1 MGKVTI
7 TAFKFDTPDGA
18 GQMLE
23 LVQQLACEAQSSR
36 GGELITLE
44 DAAMVTWS
52 PGDKK
57 PRTRHLGDM
66 TGAGALGAA
75 FWGMLFGLI
84 FIVPCLGMAFGASL
98 GALAGKF
105 STYGI
110 DRHFV
115 RSVSEKVKEGTSAL
129 FLMTSSSVVD
139 RVAEA
144 ARQKGWAFE
153 IISTNL
159 STEQETQLQ
168 QDFGAA

>member
-1 MGKVTI
+1 MTALTI
-7 TAFKFDTPDGA
+7 VAFTFDTPGGS
-18 GQMLE
+18 GQMLALARQ
-23 LVQQLACEAQSSR
+23 LVTEASIR
-36 GGELITLE
+36 IE
-44 DAAMVTWS
+44 DAAEVVWLQ
-52 PGDKK
+52 GEER
-57 PRTRHLGDM
+57 PRTRQVNDDTCG
-66 TGAGALGAA
+66 GVLGAA

-84 FIVPCLGMAFGASL
+84 FIVPCLGMAFGAAL

-110 DRHFV
+110 DRRFAK
-115 RSVSEKVKEGTSAL
+115 SVSEKVTEGTSAL
-129 FLMTSSSVVD
+129 FLMASSSVVD